1 MNRHIGEEAVISAGR
16 LAQVLTHPG
25 IARKYLLFLFLLRIG
40 FPDVRMIQYAVPSWV
55 RHQCSEER
63 MRAMRESRPNI
74 MDLVNIC
81 KGHKVYI
88 QTHNIPDPDAIGSAF
103 GLQQL
108 LKEFGVS
115 STICYDG
122 DIDKL
127 SSSKMLEMFGITM
140 FPDQDIVHEMREED
154 YIICVDSQKMAGN
167 ITDLIGD
174 EIAAIDH
181 HPTTAKNADISY
193 LYKDVRIV
201 GACSTII
208 AMYFQELGLTP
219 SMDTATALLY
229 GIKMD
234 TLQFSRGVKDED
246 IRAFA
251 FLNPLIN
258 EEKITTLE
266 MNNIEFTDLQS
277 YGAAINN
284 IQVFSYLGISYIPF
298 SCPDTMVSIVADFIL
313 SLIEVEVAVIYCERP
328 DGLKFSVRSERA
340 DVNAGELVAK
350 ALEGVGGGGGHATMA
365 GGRIPA
371 SNFGLLGDYK
381 NNIITERFIRALG
394 MQF

>member
-1 MNRHIGEEAVISAGR
+1 MGTMEENKSDIR
-16 LAQVLTHPG
+16 
-25 IARKYLLFLFLLRIG
+25 
-40 FPDVRMIQYAVPSWV
+40 
-55 RHQCSEER
+55 
-63 MRAMRESRPNI
+63 
-74 MDLVNIC
+74 DLITIC
-81 KGHKVYI
+81 RGHKVYI

-108 LKEFGVS
+108 FREFGID

-127 SSSKMLEMFGITM
+127 SSSKMLDMFGIEM
-140 FPDQDIVHEMREED
+140 FPDQDISDEMKAED
-154 YIICVDSQKMAGN
+154 YIICIDSQKSAGN

-181 HPTTAKNADISY
+181 HPTTAKNADIPY

-201 GACSTII
+201 GACCTII
-208 AMYFQELGLTP
+208 AEYYQDLELVP
-219 SMDTATALLY
+219 SVGVATALLY

-246 IRAFA
+246 IAAFA
-251 FLNPLIN
+251 YLNSIAD
-258 EEKITTLE
+258 EQSIASLE
-266 MNNIEFTDLQS
+266 MNNIEFSDLKA

-284 IQVFSYLGISYIPF
+284 IQIFGYLGVSYIPF
-298 SCPDTMVSIVADFIL
+298 VCPDTMVSIVADFIL

-328 DGLKFSVRSERA
+328 DGLKFSVRSERN
-340 DVNAGELVAK
+340 DVNAGELIAK
-350 ALEGVGGGGGHATMA
+350 ALQGVGGGGGHATMA
-365 GGRIPA
+365 GGRIPS
-371 SNFGLLGDYK
+371 SNLDKLGGFT
-381 NNIITERFIRALG
+381 NNAITERFIRALG